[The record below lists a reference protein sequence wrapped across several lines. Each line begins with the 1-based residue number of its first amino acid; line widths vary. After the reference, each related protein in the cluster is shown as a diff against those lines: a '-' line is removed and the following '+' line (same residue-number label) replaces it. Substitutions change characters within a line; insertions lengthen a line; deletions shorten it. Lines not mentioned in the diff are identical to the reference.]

1 MPPSPAPA
9 ARSQRLLHEDEDE
22 LPLPPLDGARDDD
35 APLAIADDDAI
46 EEGEASGSDDGAP
59 VEMDAGIVLDVKDEE
74 IADGAEAARD
84 VVDLAS
90 IADTLA
96 FLDDAERDDD
106 GSGLGRDEDDDT
118 LLDDQESDVAGAG
131 TGEDPSVFVDEG
143 ALPPLDEDDGAHAV
157 DVALRRSATATPERA
172 RWRVVSGVGAQVPC
186 WLVAASP
193 SLVVASGPTMI
204 IARDGGRVSKAAGPD
219 IDAAALAASEDAIFA
234 VTRKGALFASTDGGG
249 SWATGS
255 VPWPLSRGGG
265 IAATPGRLW
274 ICDGGALWSVRWTPT
289 SRPEPP
295 VERGGRGV
303 RAMIAAGS
311 TLVLL
316 SEKEGDLVIERLRGD
331 DEAPDEQRVP
341 DEVRAAIGDGSVT
354 LAATPSARAIA
365 LLSGGVVHVSRDG
378 GATFT
383 RAKVGPAAAIA
394 FAGDGDAARLV
405 ALTARED
412 RTSPLDLLLV
422 ELASD
427 EASHVADVAV
437 SGASGRAALAWDSA
451 REVLWVASS
460 AGLIAYERSTQH

>member
-1 MPPSPAPA
+1 MPSSPAPA
-9 ARSQRLLHEDEDE
+9 ARSPRLLHDEEDE
-22 LPLPPLDGARDDD
+22 LELPPLDGARDEE
-35 APLAIADDDAI
+35 APLAIQEDDGI

-59 VEMDAGIVLDVKDEE
+59 VEIDAGIVLDVKDEE
-74 IADGAEAARD
+74 VTEGAEAARD

-96 FLDDAERDDD
+96 FLDDAERDED
-106 GSGLGRDEDDDT
+106 GSGLGRDEDDDS
-118 LLDDQESDVAGAG
+118 LLDAQESDVAGAG

-143 ALPPLDEDDGAHAV
+143 ALPPLDEDDGAHAI
-157 DVALRRSATATPERA
+157 DVALRRSATASPERA

-193 SLVVASGPTMI
+193 SYVVASGPTMI

-219 IDAAALAASEDAIFA
+219 IDAAALAVSEDAIFA
-234 VTRKGALFASTDGGG
+234 VTRKGALFASTDGGD

-274 ICDGGALWSVRWTPT
+274 ICEGGALWSVRWTAT

-295 VERGGRGV
+295 ALRGGHGV

-311 TLVLL
+311 TLLLL

-331 DEAPDEQRVP
+331 DEAPDVQRVA
-341 DEVRAAIGDGSVT
+341 DDVRTAIGDGTVT
-354 LAATPSARAIA
+354 LAATSNARGIA
-365 LLSGGVVHVSRDG
+365 LLSAGVVHVSRDG

-383 RAKVGPAAAIA
+383 RAKVGPVAAIA

-405 ALTARED
+405 ALTASED
-412 RTSPLDLLLV
+412 RSAPSDLRFV
-422 ELASD
+422 ELGSD
-427 EASHVADVAV
+427 EASHVAEVAV
-437 SGASGRAALAWDSA
+437 SGASGRASLAWDSA
-451 REVLWVASS
+451 REVLWIASS
-460 AGLIAYERSTQH
+460 AGLVAYERSTQH